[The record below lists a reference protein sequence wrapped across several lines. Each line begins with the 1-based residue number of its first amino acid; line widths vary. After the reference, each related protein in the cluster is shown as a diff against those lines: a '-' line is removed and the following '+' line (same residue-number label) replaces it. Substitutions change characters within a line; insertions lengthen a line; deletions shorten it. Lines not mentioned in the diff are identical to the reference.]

1 MILGMNHLRDK
12 FQQFIYQSSRIVN
25 KAEQSIP
32 ERFEWAAPSQEV
44 PYCILN
50 YEFLSFMII
59 YEVGIGE

>member
-1 MILGMNHLRDK
+1 MMMMILGMNHLRDK

-25 KAEQSIP
+25 KAEQRIP

-50 YEFLSFMII
+50 CEF
-59 YEVGIGE
+59 